1 MKGVNK
7 KTQVV
12 DSDYEIIKQGKVSS
26 AIDTADERRPLG
38 IVGRLLSGLKARVW
52 TRDVQARRELVREST
67 GMIKDVHEYAVESA
81 KLDLVP
87 QEIKAMEIQMK
98 AKVLE
103 EQYNYNE
110 VEHKLNQQPTTLSRA
125 DELAEKQHQVNVAQ
139 IDQQL
144 HNIQKQGEEDQEE
157 RRMRRCYEILNA
169 NRARLRMVEI
179 DLLGEY
185 VEKINIPEQKSLLL
199 ELNLRNQTD
208 IISSLERLIVQGT
221 KPKRLQKIINSI
233 LEAAN
238 STEYDELK
246 SRRIFAKEAAED
258 RGARKQIMQEINW
271 WEDFEKMSCARIDQE
286 KAAGLISEE
295 EAGRRKQRIKNSVA
309 AKIQELEMA
318 LS

>member
-185 VEKINIPEQKSLLL
+185 VEKINIPEHCISAVDSGFSTANPSMVPPLSCMIMNRARSLPVAYRPPAGVLYK
-199 ELNLRNQTD
+199 T
-208 IISSLERLIVQGT
+208 SSG
-221 KPKRLQKIINSI
+221 
-233 LEAAN
+233 
-238 STEYDELK
+238 
-246 SRRIFAKEAAED
+246 
-258 RGARKQIMQEINW
+258 
-271 WEDFEKMSCARIDQE
+271 
-286 KAAGLISEE
+286 
-295 EAGRRKQRIKNSVA
+295 
-309 AKIQELEMA
+309 
-318 LS
+318 